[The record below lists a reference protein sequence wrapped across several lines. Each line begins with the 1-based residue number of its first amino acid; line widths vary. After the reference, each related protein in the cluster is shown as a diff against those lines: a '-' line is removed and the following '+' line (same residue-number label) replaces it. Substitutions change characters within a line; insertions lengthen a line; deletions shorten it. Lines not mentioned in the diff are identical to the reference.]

1 MSGIL
6 ASRGRWGSTQLTGR
20 RHKPVGFSIIVSG
33 TENDRTENDRTAEP
47 IQKLDYYPLPPV
59 FDLFHAWPMTW
70 RRMIGRQSRSKILL
84 GSVSASLHPWDGTC
98 ETK

>member
-1 MSGIL
+1 MSDIL

-47 IQKLDYYPLPPV
+47 IQNSPV
-59 FDLFHAWPMTW
+59 FGFCV
-70 RRMIGRQSRSKILL
+70 L
-84 GSVSASLHPWDGTC
+84 GSMGRYLCNKRDSWVPWVRSLSP
-98 ETK
+98 